1 MPIAAE
7 SWTMAEADIDSD
19 VLEAYMES
27 ASPQHVT
34 GGLVAQHQDVL
45 VHDVRHEGVRIAV
58 RPQPRPGLVP
68 DEIALGHQPDAR
80 SRAPPGPSR

>member
-27 ASPQHVT
+27 
-34 GGLVAQHQDVL
+34 
-45 VHDVRHEGVRIAV
+45 RR
-58 RPQPRPGLVP
+58 RNM
-68 DEIALGHQPDAR
+68 
-80 SRAPPGPSR
+80 